1 MKKLLGIV
9 VLGLLL
15 SGCVPITEQG
25 FINQFNSQSPSKLCT
40 DYYRFNPQNW
50 EGRQRKAA
58 MTRRG
63 IDCSSWRSA
72 GLAKKQRD
80 NKWIAIGDAGKAMS
94 NTIDNALSNTGS
106 STYSGFTKVCYYNGV
121 GGQSAITVAS
131 TSICPVTNSSNVSGF
146 TKVCNYPNAMGGPKA
161 LTVSSTSICPV
172 KYN

>member
-1 MKKLLGIV
+1 MKKILGVI

-15 SGCVPITEQG
+15 QGCATTEE
-25 FINQFNSQSPSKLCT
+25 IAAEYDNMSEERLCIFRYKFP
-40 DYYRFNPQNW
+40 DYNHWMPHVVSAI
-50 EGRQRKAA
+50 K
-58 MTRRG
+58 RRN
-63 IDCSSWRSA
+63 IDCSPYAAEGTRQ
-72 GLAKKQRD
+72 GRVL
-80 NKWIAIGDAGKAMS
+80 
-94 NTIDNALSNTGS
+94 NALEAGTSAAAKTLGNQQNTTTGTS
-106 STYSGFTKVCYYNGV
+106 LSTGFTKVCYYNGV